1 MGSGESGL
9 PFYNSQK
16 LLQII
21 NHAWSDTPFG
31 NGGSVGYS
39 AWPFYYVVSILQNIG
54 IPSYL
59 LQALMYW
66 FIFVVGTLSV
76 HKLAGKFSGNTVLTR
91 MGSALFYIFN
101 PIVHVSVLHRFQY
114 PMIFFY
120 GFIPLAFLIY
130 YSGLKARRLSN
141 LIVLNIVGLI
151 FGFIFVGPA
160 FMELSFAVFGLL
172 SLFYFVLF
180 AFRKRFDPFPI
191 LYLAFYFFI
200 FFLVNIWWLVP
211 FLSSLFLASGQYGSL
226 NFFNP
231 SGNVETFKAISRGLE
246 SILSVVRMVPAHFYD
261 TNGSSWGW
269 IYGTWFFVFLSL
281 YPVIAFTLGLFSRKR
296 GVLFRYLV
304 ILSFITMFLMK
315 GSLRPFGG
323 VSLLIIKFVTF
334 AQVFRNPFE
343 KIGLLLPFAMAIP
356 VGFGTEKLINT
367 LSLKFKRSRLT
378 IAVVLFIVF
387 FPVYMFPIV
396 NGYVFTG
403 GGIPSDDLKIGQYV
417 KVPDYYKDAR
427 QWLNKQSGLFRVLAL
442 PLDGE
447 GMTYKWDYGYSGTEL
462 SNNIFDQSFISFST
476 GQNFLE
482 GIAEGINRILYYY
495 PKNFLSLAQIFNI
508 KYIMVRDDINNL
520 ARETQSSEALDNV
533 VKTDL
538 KDHFS
543 KIAHFGKL
551 TFYEI
556 KPEDYN
562 KRIFADTSLTFVTN
576 TQKKDYEL
584 IPSSGVENKGL
595 VVFSPEV
602 SQQTPF
608 FSYAN
613 GLVIQGTFV
622 EKINLDFSKEPLNLP
637 FTRFNRESKFYK
649 LVRLKENAQ
658 TFFLTSGERILNNS
672 FLLGKRLSEI
682 RQDHLGRKEALN
694 EYNNS
699 LSALQK
705 DIRSSNFFDR
715 QIAVN
720 LINQRKAFQDLLGED
735 NAIVNEVK
743 QSISEIN
750 KILED
755 MYFKSIYITENTAI
769 YRFSVP
775 LDGNYDVILPNV
787 RWDEYYQSIDTIK
800 VQIDDKEQTVKTSN
814 NVQISQM
821 LNLGNFHLKQG
832 IHEISVFNPVFLN
845 LISVPET
852 GEMIFSSQNREDYIK
867 TFPVINLDIYSTY
880 KLSFEYFIEKGNGP
894 IVSVNQDSDPVNKD
908 GKKVPRIE
916 TVLARNDYDFGW
928 KTYQS
933 GIILTPSTKEWNI
946 SFKILPYGDC
956 KSAASR
962 IDRPYC
968 SDNEFSKR
976 FLKDSTVRV
985 RSLKLERVF
994 TNPIILKSTA
1004 KFEYKGAPPE
1014 ISFDQINPSLYK
1026 VNIKDA
1032 KSPFFLTL
1040 STSFDPQ
1047 WRTYFLNPQP
1057 ERFIDKVTETVP
1069 GSSLSNESHLIV
1081 NGYANAWYI
1090 NKTGS
1095 YDLFLEYFPERGF
1108 TIGKKLSIIS
1118 VTFFF
1123 SGILIYYAFYKYH
1136 NRKV

>member
-1 MGSGESGL
+1 M
-9 PFYNSQK
+9 
-16 LLQII
+16 
-21 NHAWSDTPFG
+21 
-31 NGGSVGYS
+31 
-39 AWPFYYVVSILQNIG
+39 
-54 IPSYL
+54 
-59 LQALMYW
+59 
-66 FIFVVGTLSV
+66 
-76 HKLAGKFSGNTVLTR
+76 
-91 MGSALFYIFN
+91 
-101 PIVHVSVLHRFQY
+101 
-114 PMIFFY
+114 
-120 GFIPLAFLIY
+120 
-130 YSGLKARRLSN
+130 
-141 LIVLNIVGLI
+141 
-151 FGFIFVGPA
+151 
-160 FMELSFAVFGLL
+160 
-172 SLFYFVLF
+172 
-180 AFRKRFDPFPI
+180 
-191 LYLAFYFFI
+191 
-200 FFLVNIWWLVP
+200 
-211 FLSSLFLASGQYGSL
+211 
-226 NFFNP
+226 
-231 SGNVETFKAISRGLE
+231 
-246 SILSVVRMVPAHFYD
+246 
-261 TNGSSWGW
+261 
-269 IYGTWFFVFLSL
+269 
-281 YPVIAFTLGLFSRKR
+281 
-296 GVLFRYLV
+296 
-304 ILSFITMFLMK
+304 
-315 GSLRPFGG
+315 
-323 VSLLIIKFVTF
+323 
-334 AQVFRNPFE
+334 
-343 KIGLLLPFAMAIP
+343 
-356 VGFGTEKLINT
+356 
-367 LSLKFKRSRLT
+367 
-378 IAVVLFIVF
+378 
-387 FPVYMFPIV
+387 
-396 NGYVFTG
+396 
-403 GGIPSDDLKIGQYV
+403 
-417 KVPDYYKDAR
+417 
-427 QWLNKQSGLFRVLAL
+427 
-442 PLDGE
+442 
-447 GMTYKWDYGYSGTEL
+447 
-462 SNNIFDQSFISFST
+462 
-476 GQNFLE
+476 
-482 GIAEGINRILYYY
+482 
-495 PKNFLSLAQIFNI
+495 
-508 KYIMVRDDINNL
+508 
-520 ARETQSSEALDNV
+520 
-533 VKTDL
+533 
-538 KDHFS
+538 
-543 KIAHFGKL
+543 
-551 TFYEI
+551 
-556 KPEDYN
+556 
-562 KRIFADTSLTFVTN
+562 
-576 TQKKDYEL
+576 
-584 IPSSGVENKGL
+584 
-595 VVFSPEV
+595 
-602 SQQTPF
+602 
-608 FSYAN
+608 
-613 GLVIQGTFV
+613 
-622 EKINLDFSKEPLNLP
+622 
-637 FTRFNRESKFYK
+637 
-649 LVRLKENAQ
+649 KENAQ

-787 RWDEYYQSIDTIK
+787 RWDEYYQSIETIK

-1032 KSPFFLTL
+1032 KSFL
-1040 STSFDPQ
+1040 
-1047 WRTYFLNPQP
+1047 RN
-1057 ERFIDKVTETVP
+1057 
-1069 GSSLSNESHLIV
+1069 N
-1081 NGYANAWYI
+1081 
-1090 NKTGS
+1090 
-1095 YDLFLEYFPERGF
+1095 
-1108 TIGKKLSIIS
+1108 TIG
-1118 VTFFF
+1118 FFGRYRLPYV
-1123 SGILIYYAFYKYH
+1123 SCSS
-1136 NRKV
+1136 